1 MTDEIKTEE
10 GTEAETAEVSA
21 PEAVA
26 ASANGSGE
34 PMEAPVEFKKFIEQI
49 EQMSVL
55 ELHGLVKALETR
67 FGVAASAVAV
77 AAPSAEAGAGA
88 AEQDAFTVELSAV
101 GEAKIQV
108 IKAVKEALGLG
119 LKEAKDLVDAAPSVL
134 KEGLKKEEAEALK
147 VKVEGAG
154 ATVNLK

>member
-1 MTDEIKTEE
+1 MADEMKKE
-10 GTEAETAEVSA
+10 GEAEAQAEEKVTEVPA
-21 PEAVA
+21 
-26 ASANGSGE
+26 
-34 PMEAPVEFKKFIEQI
+34 EFKKFIEQI

-55 ELHGLVKALETR
+55 ELHGLVKALEQC
-67 FGVAASAVAV
+67 FGVSASAVAV
-77 AAPSAEAGAGA
+77 AAPGADSGAGA
-88 AEQDAFTVELSAV
+88 AEQDAFTVELSVV

-147 VKVEGAG
+147 VKIEGAG
-154 ATVNLK
+154 ATVSLK